1 MQPWA
6 TTPPENHKV
15 YQLSDGLVF
24 IHETAEIT
32 AECAIG
38 RFSYIS
44 KFSAIGGKYPVK
56 IGNFCSIAPELYC
69 ITAESHQTIYPTM
82 SPLNMLL
89 GLDLGY
95 PEAVEKP
102 QGVTLGHDVWI
113 GHQVRLMPGIT
124 IGNGVAVGARAV
136 VTKDL
141 EPYGIYAGVPA
152 RLVRMRFSD
161 PVIAALQDIKWW
173 DWPTEK
179 IMRNKAFFDLKLT
192 EIEDVADIYSAIV
205 D

>member
-1 MQPWA
+1 
-6 TTPPENHKV
+6 
-15 YQLSDGLVF
+15 
-24 IHETAEIT
+24 
-32 AECAIG
+32 
-38 RFSYIS
+38 
-44 KFSAIGGKYPVK
+44 
-56 IGNFCSIAPELYC
+56 
-69 ITAESHQTIYPTM
+69 M